1 MTGGGRHPRTGNP
14 NPHSVSNDSERLK
27 RRRTAGCRGNAAPER
42 GTMTMELVIMT
53 PVLLAFIML
62 LVAMGRIVDAQSQ
75 IDGAARDAARAASI
89 GRDETS
95 AQGLADQAAQ
105 SSLSGTW
112 CKGTPRTTLDFSQ
125 WRAGGQISVAVRC
138 DIDLS
143 GLSLIKVGPSKT
155 MTGSFTVPLDTFR
168 RVTQ

>member
-1 MTGGGRHPRTGNP
+1 MTGGWRRAI
-14 NPHSVSNDSERLK
+14 
-27 RRRTAGCRGNAAPER
+27 RRRVAAEGPER

-53 PVLLAFIML
+53 PILLAFIML
-62 LVAMGRIVDAQSQ
+62 MVAMGRIVDAQSQ

-89 GRDETS
+89 ARDESS

-112 CKGTPRTTLDFSQ
+112 CKGTPRITLDFSQ
-125 WRAGGQISVAVRC
+125 WRAGGQVSVAVRC

-143 GLSLIKVGPSKT
+143 GLSLIRVGPSRT
-155 MTGSFTVPLDTFR
+155 MTGTFTVPLDTFR
-168 RVTQ
+168 RVDQ